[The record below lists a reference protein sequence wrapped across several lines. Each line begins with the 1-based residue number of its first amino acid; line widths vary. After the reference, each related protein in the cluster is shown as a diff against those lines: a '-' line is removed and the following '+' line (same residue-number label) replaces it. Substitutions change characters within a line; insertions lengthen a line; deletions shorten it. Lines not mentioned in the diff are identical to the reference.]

1 MEAVMRNVLCSV
13 LCVAVLNAC
22 AAGPTGAN
30 YRPIVDTKGKDAGQY
45 ENDLQECQTYAL
57 QVSSAGERAA
67 VGAVAGAI
75 FGALL
80 VAASGAKGY
89 RNEGAAVG
97 ALTGAAEG
105 AVQGE
110 TDQRKIIKTCLANRG
125 YSVLA

>member
-1 MEAVMRNVLCSV
+1 MRNI
-13 LCVAVLNAC
+13 LCVVVSVSVLNAC
-22 AAGPTGAN
+22 ATANAGAN
-30 YRPIVDTKGKDAGQY
+30 YRPVVDTKGRDVAQY
-45 ENDLQECQTYAL
+45 ENDLRECQSYAL
-57 QVSSAGERAA
+57 QVSSASDRAA
-67 VGAVAGAI
+67 AGAVVGAV

-110 TDQRKIIKTCLANRG
+110 TDQRKIIKTCLSNRG